1 MSIPE
6 AALPPIDIRP
16 LCVIRIAV
24 DTLLTAG
31 GPAGAGRRI
40 GTVPGGSVVGERL
53 SGRILPG
60 GSDWQTQRGDGATLL
75 DARLVLRTDDDA
87 LIAIAYGGIRHG
99 PPEVMARLGRG
110 EMVDPRE
117 YYFRIT
123 PSFSTS
129 DPRYEWL
136 NRIIAVGTGSRA
148 PEGPLYE
155 VYEVA

>member
-1 MSIPE
+1 MTVAES
-6 AALPPIDIRP
+6 ALPSISLRP

-24 DTLLTAG
+24 DRLMMAG
-31 GPAGAGRRI
+31 GPPGAGRRI
-40 GTVPGGSVVGERL
+40 GTIPGGTVEGDRL
-53 SGRILPG
+53 RGAILPG

-75 DARLVLRTDDDA
+75 DARILVRTDDEA

-99 PPEVMARLGRG
+99 PTEVMARLGRG
-110 EMVDPRE
+110 EVVDPRD

-136 NRIIAVGTGSRA
+136 NRIVAVGTGSRA
-148 PEGPLYE
+148 AEGPLYE